1 VRGARLL
8 FKQVNLNGGHAR
20 LPCEIEDGKF
30 ACPCPINGFTF
41 AEDMTATHTRKTG
54 VSAMPAPAP
63 WAGLD
68 VQLVQLRAAGCNKN
82 YPEKVTGARAAR
94 RELLRVL
101 DPSPRRCG
109 EGDAD

>member
-41 AEDMTATHTRKTG
+41 AEDNDGNTHPQNRRLG
-54 VSAMPAPAP
+54 YV
-63 WAGLD
+63 
-68 VQLVQLRAAGCNKN
+68 RASTLG
-82 YPEKVTGARAAR
+82 R
-94 RELLRVL
+94 
-101 DPSPRRCG
+101 PRRP
-109 EGDAD
+109 A